1 MDILLKDEKEL
12 CPDTEDDMMKK
23 EEMVIIERKISTII
37 SNQTEEKGRIFNN
50 PTNLRILE
58 V

>member
-23 EEMVIIERKISTII
+23 EEMVIIERKISAII
-37 SNQTEEKGRIFNN
+37 SNQKEDKGRIFNN
-50 PTNLRILE
+50 PTNLRIQE